1 MDSSR
6 DSEFHARLARME
18 AAVLGLQRSLD
29 ALIAQGKPAHSRERT
44 ADPLREQV
52 LRSHAAEAAASSRA
66 SSFPDPPIAPR
77 RRSTSD
83 GIDGG
88 LSSWFTSRDPE
99 WWLSR
104 VGIGFLVLGVL
115 LLYGYAIDKGW
126 ITPTIRVFAGVTV
139 GALLFWAATRVR
151 SHKEAAD
158 KADLGFRELLLG
170 GGLAIWYVTAYAAA
184 VWYQLIPIP
193 AARLVFFLLGLVSTW
208 IALQERR
215 EIFALLA
222 VATGFATPFIL
233 PAPVQSMTE
242 LSLYLGAVTAIGLI
256 IYLIRG
262 WQSILWITF
271 VAFWVSVAT
280 QTKDARATAATI
292 VVDSFDSVSQWT
304 ANPAAG
310 VEIAIRPDSS
320 GAHGR
325 AMRLDFDFHG
335 NRGYAIVHR
344 ALNMTLPP
352 KYEFSFAIKGDAPTN
367 TLEFK
372 LVDSTAKN
380 VWWSNNQ
387 NFQFAR
393 NWQTITRNKWQ
404 IPYAWGPTRDYD
416 LKRLAAVEFAITAGL
431 GGKGSVWLDDLALT
445 PFFPPA
451 LGSVALAILL
461 IAAAAAFTRVPSLR
475 RQLLLL
481 GSPRYTQTRVTSGSK
496 RLMEAMDTLG
506 EALGGGK
513 SAPDSLIVWVLM
525 LMSAVLAI
533 GLLGEIWPQL
543 PNEIWGVVSV
553 VLGVGALAFSR
564 RAVQPDAE
572 MAHVALTA
580 AVFWILI
587 GVARLAP
594 TPEYIPAC
602 ALLAALVVT
611 SVKRQFAGPRALAKL
626 TIGLA
631 LLAIA
636 GYELSS
642 AYTGL
647 VHLRWVV
654 SEIVTIG
661 AAAFVA
667 RELIAEPADEMQG
680 MVIATASY
688 LTALIVVWS
697 ALYPVWAPLVT
708 TSYAI
713 LGAVLLILS
722 RREGARPLLKYL
734 GGVTMLIVV
743 GRLLLVDLSSVEAIW
758 RVLLFLVIG
767 AVFLYTGY
775 RMQPRRKA

>member
-6 DSEFHARLARME
+6 DSEFDARLARME

-29 ALIAQGKPAHSRERT
+29 ALIAERRPAHSRERT

-52 LRSHAAEAAASSRA
+52 ERSYAAEAAASSRA

-77 RRSTSD
+77 RRATTSD

-151 SHKEAAD
+151 SHKEAAGR
-158 KADLGFRELLLG
+158 ADLGFRELLLG

-242 LSLYLGAVTAIGLI
+242 LSLYLGAVTAMGLI
-256 IYLIRG
+256 IYLMRG

-271 VAFWVSVAT
+271 VAFWVNVAT
-280 QTKDARATAATI
+280 QTADARAST
-292 VVDSFDSVSQWT
+292 VVLGSFD
-304 ANPAAG
+304 
-310 VEIAIRPDSS
+310 
-320 GAHGR
+320 
-325 AMRLDFDFHG
+325 
-335 NRGYAIVHR
+335 
-344 ALNMTLPP
+344 
-352 KYEFSFAIKGDAPTN
+352 
-367 TLEFK
+367 
-372 LVDSTAKN
+372 
-380 VWWSNNQ
+380 
-387 NFQFAR
+387 
-393 NWQTITRNKWQ
+393 
-404 IPYAWGPTRDYD
+404 
-416 LKRLAAVEFAITAGL
+416 
-431 GGKGSVWLDDLALT
+431 LT
-445 PFFPPA
+445 M
-451 LGSVALAILL
+451 LL

-475 RQLLLL
+475 RRLVLL
-481 GSPRYTQTRVTSGSK
+481 GSPRYTSAPVTSGSK
-496 RLMEAMDTLG
+496 RLMEAMDSLSK
-506 EALGGGK
+506 ALGGGK
-513 SAPDSLIVWVLM
+513 SAPDSLIVWVLI
-525 LMSAVLAI
+525 LMSVALAI
-533 GLLGEIWPQL
+533 GGLGQIWPKL
-543 PNEIWGVVSV
+543 PDEIWGVVSV

-564 RAVQPDAE
+564 RAAQPDAE

-580 AVFWILI
+580 AVYWILI
-587 GVARLAP
+587 GVARIAP

-602 ALLAALVVT
+602 ALLAALVVN
-611 SVKRQFAGPRALAKL
+611 SVKRQLAGPRALAKL

-631 LLAIA
+631 LMAIA

-642 AYTGL
+642 AHTGL

-654 SEIVTIG
+654 SEIVTLG
-661 AAAFVA
+661 AAAFIA

-680 MVIATASY
+680 MVLAAASY

-775 RMQPRRKA
+775 RMQPRKT